1 MYYWSLFPLCITLYI
16 LIMKYLTSTKLSGF
30 EQTSVYRKPV
40 VFFSVSLTWK
50 NPKNYWS
57 IWQYIS
63 GWRFFH
69 KLKSVRL
76 VLGTGYLERFKS
88 SMIFYKV
95 RICPIALDFSSCFYS
110 KNVKVCRMFL
120 MRINSYFFQIY
131 IECCSRIFPIFG
143 HLNYNTF
150 TFLLSKVTSLQY
162 FVFCIRKV
170 RYLSPTLDTYLL
182 FYFLPA
188 LYSFEGKGPL
198 YPPTHPPKKLCLYC
212 ITRFFQ
218 IYCTKSQFL
227 LESSM
232 IYSPKYKIKILC
244 VSTIV

>member
-1 MYYWSLFPLCITLYI
+1 MHWISLLVFIRKMSKCVECFWWGLIVTFFKFI
-16 LIMKYLTSTKLSGF
+16 L
-30 EQTSVYRKPV
+30 SVAPEFV
-40 VFFSVSLTWK
+40 
-50 NPKNYWS
+50 
-57 IWQYIS
+57 Q
-63 GWRFFH
+63 
-69 KLKSVRL
+69 
-76 VLGTGYLERFKS
+76 
-88 SMIFYKV
+88 
-95 RICPIALDFSSCFYS
+95 C
-110 KNVKVCRMFL
+110 
-120 MRINSYFFQIY
+120 
-131 IECCSRIFPIFG
+131 FG

-198 YPPTHPPKKLCLYC
+198 YPPHSTQKKLCLYC